1 MMMRTRSLKQKGRM
15 GDSDNE
21 LEVKGL
27 CLDG

>member
-1 MMMRTRSLKQKGRM
+1 MMKTRSLKKKGRM